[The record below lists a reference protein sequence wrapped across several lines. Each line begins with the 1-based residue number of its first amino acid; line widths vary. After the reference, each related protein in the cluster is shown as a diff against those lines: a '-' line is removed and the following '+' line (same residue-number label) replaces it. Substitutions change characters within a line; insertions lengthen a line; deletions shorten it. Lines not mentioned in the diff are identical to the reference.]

1 MKMLTTQLA
10 GLFQR
15 ISQQEES
22 IEETARLL
30 AQAAIGEGTI
40 FLAAFGEMKA
50 VLPVALEGAEPLQK
64 AVEWTSQSI
73 VMPEDR
79 VWILARNDEADEL
92 IGRLNDAHLPFA
104 VLFGEAREG
113 IEADAAVSLGIR
125 KGLIPLDDGSR
136 SVHPYAIGALYVF
149 HAVKLAIDEMLAE

>member
-1 MKMLTTQLA
+1 MKMLSTQLA

-15 ISQQEES
+15 IAKQEEA

-40 FLAAFGEMKA
+40 FLAAFGEMKS
-50 VLPVALEGAEPLQK
+50 VLPAALEGLEPLPS
-64 AVEWTSQSI
+64 AREWTPQSI

-79 VWILARNDEADEL
+79 VWIFAKNSEADEL

-104 VLFGEAREG
+104 VLVGETREE
-113 IEADAAVSLGIR
+113 IEADAFLSLGIQ
-125 KGLIPLDDGSR
+125 KGLIPLDDGKR
-136 SVHPYAIGALYVF
+136 TVFPHAIGALFVY
-149 HAVKLAIDEMLAE
+149 HAVKMAIDEMLEE

>member
-1 MKMLTTQLA
+1 MKMLSTQLT
-10 GLFQR
+10 GMFQR
-15 ISQQEES
+15 IAQQEEA

-30 AQAAIGEGTI
+30 AQAAIGDGTI

-50 VLPVALEGAEPLQK
+50 VIPAALQGAEPLQS
-64 AVEWTSQSI
+64 AAEWTPESI

-79 VWILARNDEADEL
+79 VWILVKNDEADEL

-104 VLFGEAREG
+104 VLLGEAREG
-113 IEADAAVSLGIR
+113 VEADASVSLGIK

-136 SVHPYAIGALYVF
+136 TVYPYAIGALFVY
-149 HAVKLAIDEMLAE
+149 HAVKMAIDEMLAE